1 MPQKIATGPHIV
13 DKDIVDT
20 VDTRIKSGGHKG
32 LPSPFSVSTILI
44 PPTIQKY
51 KYTNINANKL
61 KHYQKYIKHYILFSV
76 RQYPFF

>member
-51 KYTNINANKL
+51 KYTNKL

-76 RQYPFF
+76 QQYPFF